1 MSKIKKIVASLGVVA
16 GVGASL
22 LPMAAY
28 ADPGDYAQAS
38 EDLTVNLLVNSV
50 ISMTIK
56 SYSGDPATLNGTT
69 KCDTYDGGTAT
80 CTTTGDQK
88 VETTILP
95 SQVDNT
101 SMYSDIFVST
111 NSVAG
116 YTLKLIDADEVTSL
130 VSAAGDTI
138 LATSNIPSTSN
149 TGWAV
154 SIGDTNVWQAV
165 PNNVSAT
172 DPTIVAGTPITVV
185 NYTPATPTVTNDH
198 QSTVHYGVAATAS
211 QPVGTYTDTIVYTA
225 TAK

>member
-1 MSKIKKIVASLGVVA
+1 MSKIKMFATSLGA
-16 GVGASL
+16 AAILSASM
-22 LPMAAY
+22 LPMVAY
-28 ADPGDYAQAS
+28 ADPGDYAQAT
-38 EDLTVNLLVNSV
+38 EDVTVNLLVNSV

-56 SYSGDPATLNGTT
+56 SYTGATLNGTT
-69 KCDTYDGGTAT
+69 ECNTYNDGTST
-80 CTTTGDQK
+80 CTTTGTQK
-88 VETTILP
+88 AETTILP

-101 SMYSDIFVST
+101 TMYSDIFVST

-116 YTLKLIDADEVTSL
+116 YTLKLIDADEITSL

-138 LATSNIPSTSN
+138 VATSNIPSTSN

-154 SIGDTNVWQAV
+154 SIGDTNVWQAI

-172 DPTIVAGTPITVV
+172 DPTIVAGTPITVT
-185 NYTPATPTVTNDH
+185 NYTPATPTITSDH
-198 QSTVHYGVAATAS
+198 QSTVHYGVAATAN